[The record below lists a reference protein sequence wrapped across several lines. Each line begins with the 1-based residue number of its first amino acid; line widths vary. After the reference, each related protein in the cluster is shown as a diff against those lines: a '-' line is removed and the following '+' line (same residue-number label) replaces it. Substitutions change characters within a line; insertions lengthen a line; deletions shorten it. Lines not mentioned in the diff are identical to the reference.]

1 MTAVA
6 IYGTNRDEQQVR
18 GSRSDYPSTQ
28 DRSAIRTCTATPTW
42 MTTQLWPASPTA
54 RSRTR
59 PQCGEMPPKF
69 RQAFCAWAAWRTS
82 RTATANRFTPRVHQN
97 SSRKTPVGQ
106 QPHDAAPEA
115 LCSSFSA
122 SMQEIPLDSFPSI
135 YVSSAQGFRG
145 FPCVCHRP
153 KRRRWKHERYRRP
166 DGALHRRSAPVRYS
180 EHHEPPGRLPVHLR
194 PEAKRQTSQADWF
207 LEKKC

>member
-82 RTATANRFTPRVHQN
+82 RTATATGSPHEFTRTLHAKPQSGSNRMTLHQK
-97 SSRKTPVGQ
+97 RCAARF
-106 QPHDAAPEA
+106 QPQ
-115 LCSSFSA
+115 C
-122 SMQEIPLDSFPSI
+122 
-135 YVSSAQGFRG
+135 
-145 FPCVCHRP
+145 
-153 KRRRWKHERYRRP
+153 
-166 DGALHRRSAPVRYS
+166 RRS
-180 EHHEPPGRLPVHLR
+180 LR
-194 PEAKRQTSQADWF
+194 TRSQAFTCRQRKDSGGSPAF
-207 LEKKC
+207 AIGPNAADGNTKGTGDRMVPCTADQHQFAIANIMNHLDACPFT